1 MKLDKHVIDM
11 FTELTKPSDDVK
23 MEKTCYGTISVVDGT
38 RYVEL
43 DGSDLLV
50 PAASTVKT
58 SHGDRV
64 TVLMKNHSLMV
75 TGNLTAP
82 ATDGGGSSS
91 GEAGTAA
98 TIEVGTVTTGEAGS
112 SASVTNVGTK
122 SEAVFDFVIPRG
134 DKGDKGD
141 TGPQG
146 PQGEKGDKGDT
157 GPQGE
162 KGDKGDTG
170 PQGPQGEKGDT
181 GTWDGTI
188 PDHEHTVS
196 DITDF
201 PTSLPA
207 NGGDADTLDGKHR
220 YDFVNYIG
228 SITDVDN
235 ILNNPEYGDCSYE
248 GIISSDVAT
257 SIGLSSAVATEWSI
271 KCFRATEGSG
281 FQIAVPIYNGEEHP
295 KYRIANKY
303 KLNGS
308 DYVVEWG
315 DWKNFS
321 DNGNADTVDGKHASD
336 FMQNSGILNTGSL
349 LDYVL
354 TMTVSGSLFVTGNV
368 TDTPISGLYYGV
380 DVIRPSG
387 GDYVI
392 TATRFNGGGV
402 WTNRYNAGMAKW
414 YGWANVADNGNADTL
429 DGLHANE
436 IASNPNL
443 LDNPDFKINQRGLS
457 VYTQSVKG
465 AKMSID
471 RWAIYKRSS
480 TKTGDV
486 TLTPNSSG
494 GLVLNNQTDELAA
507 LYQRIENF
515 SDLFGK
521 QITYSASINGS
532 VLSLTTTCTNAT
544 AQSGNI
550 VFTDD
555 KSAYL
560 RIWVVLNTYVQFEIY
575 LSAGKSITVDWAK
588 VEMGGVATPFCPPN
602 PATELEKCQRY
613 LTVYRGGSVRILGGV
628 AISESYQNIY
638 IQTPVSMRVVPSIS
652 YSNMVLALDKDGNT
666 TRNIS
671 QIVVACSYA
680 DSTNHIKIRCTF
692 DNNNKLT
699 IGETY
704 CLINPG
710 GTIGSFILSAEL

>member
-38 RYVEL
+38 RYVKL

-64 TVLMKNHSLMV
+64 TVLMKNHSLTV

-98 TIEVGTVTTGEAGS
+98 TIEIGTVTTGEAGS

-122 SEAVFDFVIPRG
+122 SEAVFDFVIPKG

-146 PQGEKGDKGDT
+146 PK
-157 GPQGE
+157 
-162 KGDKGDTG
+162 
-170 PQGPQGEKGDT
+170 GEKGDT

-207 NGGDADTLDGKHR
+207 SGGDADTLDGKHR
-220 YDFVNYIG
+220 HDFVNYLG

-235 ILNNPEYGDCSYE
+235 ILNNPEYSDCPYE
-248 GIISSDVAT
+248 GIISSEVAT
-257 SIGLSSAVATEWSI
+257 SIGLSSVSIVDEWSI
-271 KCFRATEGSG
+271 KCFRGTDGSG
-281 FQIAVPIYNGEEHP
+281 FQIAVPIYCNSGESP
-295 KYRIANKY
+295 KYRIATKVY
-303 KLNGS
+303 ILS
-308 DYVVEWG
+308 SYIISWG
-315 DWKNFS
+315 NWKNFS
-321 DNGNADTVDGKHASD
+321 DD
-336 FMQNSGILNTGSL
+336 
-349 LDYVL
+349 
-354 TMTVSGSLFVTGNV
+354 
-368 TDTPISGLYYGV
+368 
-380 DVIRPSG
+380 
-387 GDYVI
+387 
-392 TATRFNGGGV
+392 
-402 WTNRYNAGMAKW
+402 
-414 YGWANVADNGNADTL
+414 GNADTL

-457 VYTQSVKG
+457 VYSQSAKG
-465 AKMSID
+465 TKMSID
-471 RWAIYKRSS
+471 RWAIYKSSS
-480 TKTGDV
+480 TKTGDI
-486 TLTPNSSG
+486 TLTPSSSG
-494 GLVLNNQTDELAA
+494 GLVLNNQTDGSACM
-507 LYQRIENF
+507 YQRIENF

-521 QITYSASINGS
+521 QITYSASVNGS

-544 AQSGNI
+544 AQSGN
-550 VFTDD
+550 VVYTDD

-560 RIWVVLNTYVQFEIY
+560 RIWVVLDTYIQFEIY
-575 LSAGKSITVDWAK
+575 LGAGKSITVDWAK
-588 VEMGGVATPFCPPN
+588 VEIGGVATPFCPPN

-613 LTVYRGGSVRILGGV
+613 LTVYRGGSVRIFGGV
-628 AISESYQNIY
+628 AVSESYQSIY

-652 YSNMVLALDKDGNT
+652 YSNMVLALDKNGNA

-671 QIVVACSYA
+671 QINVACSYA
-680 DSTNHIKIRCTF
+680 ASTNCIKIRCTF

-704 CLINPG
+704 CLINPS
-710 GTIGSFILSAEL
+710 GTVGSFILSAEL

>member
-1 MKLDKHVIDM
+1 MVLKLDKHVIDM

-38 RYVEL
+38 RYVKL

-64 TVLMKNHSLMV
+64 TVLMKNHSLTV

-98 TIEVGTVTTGEAGS
+98 TIEIGTVTTGEAGS

-122 SEAVFDFVIPRG
+122 SEAVFDFVIP
-134 DKGDKGD
+134 KGDKGD

-146 PQGEKGDKGDT
+146 PQGEK
-157 GPQGE
+157 
-162 KGDKGDTG
+162 
-170 PQGPQGEKGDT
+170 GEKGDT

-220 YDFVNYIG
+220 YDFVNYLG
-228 SITDVDN
+228 SITDIDN
-235 ILNNPEYGDCSYE
+235 VLNNPEYSDCPYE
-248 GIISSDVAT
+248 GVISSDVAT
-257 SIGLSSAVATEWSI
+257 GIGLSSVGIVDEWGI
-271 KCFRATEGSG
+271 KCFRATDGSG
-281 FQIAVPIYNGEEHP
+281 FQIAVPIYRNSGESP

-315 DWKNFS
+315 DWNNFS

-336 FMQNSGILNTGSL
+336 FMQNLGLLTTGSL

-354 TMTVSGSLFVTGNV
+354 TMTVSGSLFITGNV

-380 DVIRPSG
+380 DVIRHSG

-392 TATRFNGGGV
+392 TATCFNGGGV

-414 YGWANVADNGNADTL
+414 YGWANVADGGNADTL

-465 AKMSID
+465 VKMSID

-560 RIWVVLNTYVQFEIY
+560 RIWVVLDTYVQFEIY
-575 LSAGKSITVDWAK
+575 LNAGKSITVDWAK

-652 YSNMVLALDKDGNT
+652 YSNIVLALDKDGNT

-671 QIVVACSYA
+671 QINVACSYA